1 LVNCNLPAIE
11 NSVWTILND
20 DYLRSYRKEL
30 VVSIKT
36 IDGLLHVQEERY
48 DVQKMVSTGLVAVFK
63 NSLLNLL
70 DQRRPLD
77 RMEVFGG
84 QPVRS
89 QY

>member
-1 LVNCNLPAIE
+1 
-11 NSVWTILND
+11 
-20 DYLRSYRKEL
+20 
-30 VVSIKT
+30 
-36 IDGLLHVQEERY
+36 
-48 DVQKMVSTGLVAVFK
+48 VSTGLVAVFK

>member
-1 LVNCNLPAIE
+1 MVNCNLPAIE

-48 DVQKMVSTGLVAVFK
+48 DVQKMVSTSLVAVFK